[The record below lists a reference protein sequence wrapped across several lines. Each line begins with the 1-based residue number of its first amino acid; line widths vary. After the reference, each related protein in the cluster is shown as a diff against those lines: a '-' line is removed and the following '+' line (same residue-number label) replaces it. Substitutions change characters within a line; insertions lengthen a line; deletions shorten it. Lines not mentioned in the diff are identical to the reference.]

1 MTKKLACLLTF
12 WAALIFTPRISLAT
26 GCAEQLVD
34 VVIMLDRSS
43 SIDRAVELPAEAA
56 AAKTL
61 LDTFITLGSGH
72 KVAVAAF
79 SETATILAG
88 GNLSTDYA
96 NLKNVIDTQLFI
108 NTSGTNI
115 EDAIQKSEI
124 ELNTGVN
131 PLKFIV
137 LISDGAPSRRNTQ
150 ALSNAAA
157 ALQAA
162 TTAKNNGIRIIT
174 IAYDSAD
181 GSQTAI
187 NGRTLLASIASSGS
201 IDNTVGAVS
210 DAERDQENTD
220 GDDFYVAPSINDL
233 NGIFSSISDVIS
245 CNDND
250 LCTSDVCD
258 ENTAQCSYTVLDFDS
273 DNTPDCQDNCSGDSL
288 KTEPGQ
294 CGCGAPDT
302 DSDNDGVADCRDQ
315 CANAP
320 DVDSDFDGTLDCADL
335 CPNDPSKTIPSICGC
350 NIADDDTDADGFA
363 NCNDQ
368 CPADSL
374 KTVAG
379 QCGCGIADDDFDGDG
394 VADCVDACQ
403 NDSGKTDP
411 GLCGCGVQDNDR
423 DADGTADCDDLCLN
437 DPSKIAEG
445 DCGCGVADTDTDND
459 GTADCLEVEPVPADP
474 LPTDPLDPSDSL
486 PGDEQPSA
494 QANLNC
500 DFSIDTDGDGLPD
513 CQELAFGTDPNTD
526 DVQFQGSATRAS
538 FSSCS
543 LNPVQGV
550 QFNATPLASL
560 LLACIFL
567 MMAKA
572 KKAVGFFFTVLLF
585 AATQAHAL
593 DVQNFSPADVV
604 GSGFGVATTQTLK
617 KRQIGAGAYLN
628 FASNPFELGTIG
640 NNQRI
645 AGVVDDFVTTDF
657 VFSAGLSDKAG
668 FTVSFPANFFHN
680 IAPTLVPDRNKDGG
694 EIGDLRVSGKF
705 GVVDAEVSERHFGLA
720 LIPFFTLPTGDEE
733 VFFGEKNVTGG
744 LLVAGEKKFG
754 QQRLYSNVGARFR
767 EKESV
772 GNLDVGHEL
781 LYGFGYQHLFS
792 AQKSIS
798 GIAELQGSTVFAD
811 FFHVENNSPLE
822 ARALV
827 QKDWHEAK
835 NLHTYAGAGMGLT
848 NGYGTPDY
856 RLYVGVSGN
865 AQLIKTARAQVVKAA
880 PVNEVFVETVYF
892 ALNKDVYY
900 EVHRVNVES
909 AAAFWK
915 KYPNRVIS
923 VVGFTDAL
931 ADNAYNEKL
940 SLRRAQRVKDALVA
954 LGVPTEKISMAYQGE
969 EHPVGDNETEAGRQ
983 KNRRVEI
990 QIR

>member
-1 MTKKLACLLTF
+1 MTKKSACLLAL
-12 WAALIFTPRISLAT
+12 WAALAFAPRISLAA

-79 SETATILAG
+79 SSTATILAG

-181 GSQTAI
+181 GTQRAI
-187 NGRTLLASIASSGS
+187 DGRALLASIASSGS
-201 IDNTVGAVS
+201 IDNTSGAIS
-210 DAERDQENTD
+210 PEERDQENND
-220 GDDFYVAPSINDL
+220 SDDFYVAPSVDDL
-233 NGIFSSISDVIS
+233 DGIFNTISDVIS

-250 LCTSDVCD
+250 ACTADLCD
-258 ENTAQCSYTVLDFDS
+258 EHTALCSYIVTDFDA
-273 DNTPDCQDNCSGDSL
+273 DATPDCHDNCPNDPL
-288 KTEPGQ
+288 KIDAGQ
-294 CGCGAPDT
+294 CGCNVTET
-302 DSDNDGVADCRDQ
+302 DSDADGVADCVDQ
-315 CANAP
+315 CNGSP
-320 DVDSDFDGTLDCADL
+320 DVDSDFDGTLDCADV
-335 CPNDPSKTIPSICGC
+335 CFNDPSKVIPGVCGC
-350 NIADDDTDADGFA
+350 NIADDDTDFDGLP

-368 CPADSL
+368 CPNDAG
-374 KTVAG
+374 KTAPD
-379 QCGCGIADDDFDGDG
+379 QCGCGVADDDLDGDG

-403 NDSGKTDP
+403 NDSGKTAP

-445 DCGCGVADTDTDND
+445 DCGCGVADTDANSN
-459 GTADCLEVEPVPADP
+459 GTADCLEVAP
-474 LPTDPLDPSDSL
+474 LPIDPVDPSDSV
-486 PGDEQPSA
+486 PSDDEQPSA
-494 QANLNC
+494 QVNSNC

-513 CQELAFGTDPNTD
+513 CQELAFGTDPNVD

-543 LNPVQGV
+543 LIPAQGV
-550 QFNATPLASL
+550 QLNVSGLVSL
-560 LLACIFL
+560 LFAFMFL
-567 MMAKA
+567 MMAKS
-572 KKAVGFFFTVLLF
+572 KKVVGFFFAALF
-585 AATQAHAL
+585 CVATQAHAL

-604 GSGFGVATTQTLK
+604 GSGFGVATSQTLK

-628 FASNPFELGTIG
+628 FASNPFELGTVG

-657 VFSAGLSDKAG
+657 IFSAGLSDKAG

-694 EIGDLRVSGKF
+694 EIGDVRASAKF
-705 GVVDAEVSERHFGLA
+705 GLVDAEVSERHFGLA
-720 LIPFFTLPTGDEE
+720 LIPFFTLPTGDQD

-754 QQRLYSNVGARFR
+754 QHRLYSNVGARFR

-772 GNLDVGHEL
+772 GNLEVGHEF
-781 LYGFGYQHLFS
+781 LYGFGYQQLFS
-792 AQKSIS
+792 EQKSIS

-822 ARALV
+822 ARAIV

-856 RLYVGVSGN
+856 RLYVGISGN
-865 AQLIKTARAQVVKAA
+865 AQLTKTARAQVVKTAQ
-880 PVNEVFVETVYF
+880 VNEIFVETVYF

-900 EVHRVNVES
+900 DVHRANVES

-954 LGVPTEKISMAYQGE
+954 LGVPADKISLAYQGE
-969 EHPVGDNETEAGRQ
+969 EHPVGDNETEEGRQ